1 MTKPKTPTDAEIIA
15 ANLAALRGRLRRAS
29 VRALDACTAMSEARQ
44 NLAIGTIA
52 ELERILP
59 ECDALFRTIMLLHRS
74 RDSFEQN
81 QVHS

>member
-1 MTKPKTPTDAEIIA
+1 MTKSTPTDAQIIT
-15 ANLAALRGRLRRAS
+15 ANFAALRGRLRHAS
-29 VRALDACTAMSEARQ
+29 VLAFDACTAMTEARQ

-59 ECDALFRTIMLLHRS
+59 ECDALYRTIMLLYRS

-81 QVHS
+81 EVHS